1 MQTLS
6 VTYIKCPFCTAK
18 NHCADCSREMTELLR
33 GKRGIRDAQ
42 IDLQTKTAR
51 IDHSLDEDE
60 LEDLLDA
67 MGLLLG

>member
-1 MQTLS
+1 MQTRN

-33 GKRGIRDAQ
+33 GKAGIRDAQ
-42 IDLQTKTAR
+42 IDLQTKTAQ
-51 IDHSLDEDE
+51 IDHNLDMDD
-60 LEDLLDA
+60 LEDVLDA